1 MQVVNGYCGLIAL
14 CKNSLKVAFG
24 CMSLFIVIHVISCFL
39 KDGHTVYPINSQ
51 ISSKLW
57 HAEAV
62 ESMMSYFK
70 RYHLFKFSYWL
81 VPVHLGAH
89 WAMMVN
95 KLMRNFMCRKQVQN
109 IPHEVYACLKC
120 IV

>member
-1 MQVVNGYCGLIAL
+1 MYGGNTKTIAIPIYTVLPYC
-14 CKNSLKVAFG
+14 
-24 CMSLFIVIHVISCFL
+24 VIFNFLFL

-70 RYHLFKFSYWL
+70 RDHLFQFSYWL

-95 KLMRNFMCRKQVQN
+95 KLMRNFMCRKQMQN
-109 IPHEVYACLKC
+109 ILHEVCACLKS